1 MRKIVFALAAVALT
15 TGTLLASQAQR
26 ARTPITFWHSMAGAD
41 KTVAAL
47 ADGFNRSQDMYTVI
61 PKMVG
66 SYPEANTQLV
76 AALRAKN
83 APVIFQAEIGFFPR
97 LAEDG
102 ALADMAAF
110 EKTLEPAVVK
120 DFFPALWNYGVYEGK
135 RYGLPW
141 NASTPVLFY
150 NASQFRAKGLKP
162 PTTWSEFASV
172 SKALSSRSAKGFLAV
187 ADSWQFEQMVLS
199 RGGNVVT
206 PDGKP
211 NFTSKEVV
219 DALEFLRDQVRAG
232 YAIPRSLGEAQF
244 AILDFVRTK
253 AFMAIAS
260 IANWPD
266 ILPYSVAFELG
277 AAPLPRGTRNVVPF
291 GGAQLVVIKDSS
303 SEEQVGAWAFWQ
315 YLMRTDS
322 IVSWTKAS
330 YYVPVRRSVLPLLN
344 DWYKENPYRKTAFE
358 QFDEAVPRPRVAGY
372 ATWKIFLEEAME
384 KVLKGGAERLAH
396 GLSHVRLVVLQ
407 LQDVVGFGLTDLL
420 GDVGLATHRVD
431 GHDGTH

>member
-1 MRKIVFALAAVALT
+1 MKSLIWFGSAALLVSS
-15 TGTLLASQAQR
+15 GLLVSQAQR
-26 ARTPITFWHSMAGAD
+26 ARTPITFWHSMAGAS
-41 KTVAAL
+41 KTVSAL
-47 ADGFNRSQDMYTVI
+47 TDGFNRSQDTYAVT

-66 SYPEANTQLV
+66 SYPEANTQLI

-102 ALADMAAF
+102 VLADMANF
-110 EKTLEPAVVK
+110 ERTLEPAFTK
-120 DFFPALWNYGVYEGK
+120 DFFPALWSYGVYDGQ

-141 NASTPVLFY
+141 NASTPVLFF

-172 SKALSSRSAKGFLAV
+172 SKALSSRTSKGFLAV

-206 PDGKP
+206 SDGKP
-211 NFTSKEVV
+211 NFASKEVV
-219 DALEFLRDQVRAG
+219 EALSFLRDQVRSG

-253 AFMAIAS
+253 ASMAIAS

-277 AAPLPRGTRNVVPF
+277 AAPMPRGSRNIVPF
-291 GGAQLVVIKDSS
+291 GGAQLVVMRDSS
-303 SEEQVGAWAFWQ
+303 SDEQAGAWAFWQ
-315 YLMRTDS
+315 YLMRPDS

-330 YYVPVRRSVLPLLN
+330 YYVPVRRSVLPLLS

-384 KVLKGGAERLAH
+384 KVLKGNADPKVALEEAQRRSLAA
-396 GLSHVRLVVLQ
+396 R
-407 LQDVVGFGLTDLL
+407 
-420 GDVGLATHRVD
+420 
-431 GHDGTH
+431 

>member
-1 MRKIVFALAAVALT
+1 MKALIWLSIPALIAS
-15 TGTLLASQAQR
+15 GALLASQAQR
-26 ARTPITFWHSMAGAD
+26 ARTPITFWHSMAGAE
-41 KTVAAL
+41 KTVTAL
-47 ADGFNRSQDMYTVI
+47 TDGFNRSQDAYTVT

-66 SYPEANTQLV
+66 SYPEANTQLI

-102 ALADMAAF
+102 VLADMASF
-110 EKTLEPAVVK
+110 EKTLEPAVAK

-135 RYGLPW
+135 RFGLPW
-141 NASTPVLFY
+141 NASTPVLFF
-150 NASQFRAKGLKP
+150 NASQFRAKNLKP
-162 PTTWSEFASV
+162 PTTWPEFASV
-172 SKALSSRSAKGFLAV
+172 SKALSNRNAKGFLAI

-206 PDGKP
+206 SDGKP

-219 DALEFLRDQVRAG
+219 DALEFLRDEVKSG
-232 YAIPRSLGEAQF
+232 HAIPRSLGEAQF

-266 ILPYSVAFELG
+266 ILPFSVAFELG

-291 GGAQLVVIKDSS
+291 GGAQLVVMRDSS
-303 SEEQVGAWAFWQ
+303 SDEQAGAWAFWQ
-315 YLMRTDS
+315 YLMRVES

-330 YYVPVRRSVLPLLN
+330 YYVPVRRSVLPLLS

-384 KVLKGGAERLAH
+384 KVLKGGADPRVALEEAQRRSLA
-396 GLSHVRLVVLQ
+396 SR
-407 LQDVVGFGLTDLL
+407 
-420 GDVGLATHRVD
+420 
-431 GHDGTH
+431 

>member
-1 MRKIVFALAAVALT
+1 MKPLIWLGGAALLVLS
-15 TGTLLASQAQR
+15 TLLVSHAQR
-26 ARTPITFWHSMAGAD
+26 TRTPITFWHSMAGAST
-41 KTVAAL
+41 TVAAL
-47 ADGFNRSQDMYTVI
+47 ADGFNRSQDLYTVV

-66 SYPEANTQLV
+66 SYPEANTQV
-76 AALRAKN
+76 IAALRAKN

-102 ALADMAAF
+102 ALTDMAAF
-110 EKTLEPAVVK
+110 EKTLEPAFAK

-135 RYGLPW
+135 RFGLPW
-141 NASTPVLFY
+141 NASTPVLFF
-150 NASQFRAKGLKP
+150 NASQFRARGLKP

-172 SKALSSRSAKGFLAV
+172 SKALSSRTAKGFLAI

-199 RGGNVVT
+199 RGGQVVT

-219 DALEFLRDQVRAG
+219 DALEFLRDAVKSG
-232 YAIPRSLGEAQF
+232 SAIPRSLGEAQF

-291 GGAQLVVIKDSS
+291 GGAQLVIMKDSS
-303 SEEQVGAWAFWQ
+303 AEEQAGAWAYWQ
-315 YLMRTDS
+315 YLMRPEN

-372 ATWKIFLEEAME
+372 ATWKIYLEEAME
-384 KVLKGGAERLAH
+384 RVLKGGADVRAALEEAQRRSLAA
-396 GLSHVRLVVLQ
+396 R
-407 LQDVVGFGLTDLL
+407 
-420 GDVGLATHRVD
+420 
-431 GHDGTH
+431 

>member
-1 MRKIVFALAAVALT
+1 MKKFVLALT
-15 TGTLLASQAQR
+15 ALTLATGTLLASQAQR
-26 ARTPITFWHSMAGAD
+26 ARTTVTFWHSMAGAE
-41 KTVAAL
+41 KTLNAL
-47 ADGFNRSQDMYTVI
+47 VDGFNRSQDQYTVI

-66 SYPEANTQLV
+66 SYPEANTQII

-83 APVIFQAEIGFFPR
+83 APVLFQAEIGFFPR

-102 ALADMAAF
+102 ALADLAAF
-110 EKTLEPAVVK
+110 EKTLEPAFAK

-141 NASTPVLFY
+141 NASTPVLFF
-150 NASQFRAKGLKP
+150 NASQFRAKGLKA
-162 PTTWSEFASV
+162 PTTWAEFASV
-172 SKALSSRSAKGFLAV
+172 SKALSSRTAKGFLAI

-199 RGGNVVT
+199 RGGQVVT
-206 PDGKP
+206 ADGKP

-219 DALEFLRDQVRAG
+219 DALEFLRDAVKSG
-232 YAIPRSLGEAQF
+232 SAIPRSLGEAQF
-244 AILDFVRTK
+244 AILNFVRTK

-266 ILPYSVAFELG
+266 ILPFSVAFELG

-291 GGAQLVVIKDSS
+291 GGAQLVVMRDSS
-303 SEEQVGAWAFWQ
+303 ADEQAGAWAFWQ
-315 YLMRTDS
+315 HLMRPEN

-330 YYVPVRRSVLPLLN
+330 YYVPVRRSVLPLLS

-372 ATWKIFLEEAME
+372 ATWKIYLEEAME
-384 KVLKGGAERLAH
+384 RVLKGGADVRSALEEAQQRSLAA
-396 GLSHVRLVVLQ
+396 R
-407 LQDVVGFGLTDLL
+407 
-420 GDVGLATHRVD
+420 
-431 GHDGTH
+431 